1 MQEKRQKSG
10 FCYTFLSFV
19 LIFVVL
25 RIGRKNEEKWGEF
38 CKLHF
43 AKIIFLGK
51 NEEILH
57 FSLEIF
63 AYVEKKSYLCML
75 FRECA
80 SITCVHNIENSQ
92 ETNKKIRGLEPMEYT
107 VN

>member
-1 MQEKRQKSG
+1 MQEKWQKSG
-10 FCYTFLSFV
+10 FCYTFLPFAP
-19 LIFVVL
+19 IFVVL
-25 RIGRKNEEKWGEF
+25 WIGRKNEEKWGEF

-51 NEEILH
+51 NEENLH

-80 SITCVHNIENSQ
+80 SITCVHDIENSRQ
-92 ETNKKIRGLEPMEYT
+92 TIKKIRGLEPMEYT